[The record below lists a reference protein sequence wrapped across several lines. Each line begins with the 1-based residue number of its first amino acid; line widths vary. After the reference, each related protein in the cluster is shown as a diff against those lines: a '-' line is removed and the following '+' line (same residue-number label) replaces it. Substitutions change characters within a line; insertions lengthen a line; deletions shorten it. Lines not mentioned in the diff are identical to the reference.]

1 MSSKFFTE
9 HALATLAN
17 ICRVAAEHIAAMQV
31 RFADGFAHASLTFDE
46 ARDLIRILT
55 EAIEIPAQSSARS

>member
-1 MSSKFFTE
+1 
-9 HALATLAN
+9 
-17 ICRVAAEHIAAMQV
+17 MQV